1 MVRYRAVLVPLTLVI
16 IALLAISTYGHF
28 HAGGLPFTPRF
39 VDAHT
44 ASVEPIS
51 GVPLPQGLQAGD
63 VIDIPALD
71 HATRAVLLAGGA
83 QDASMSTGVT
93 YSLAIKRGATSIMV
107 PVTTGDN
114 VGSPMQR
121 LLLRWVGVYQ
131 DVMFSL
137 VVILALWLG
146 RNLAARFL
154 VLWALAYIIANT
166 MVGMPLSGLAFY
178 HMNNIEYLL
187 YFVGRFA
194 MYGVTESLAGDA
206 LSVNQRMALRMALAL
221 TLLAGLTVVLGGAW
235 LLVYRGSAAWIN
247 PALTWLIAS
256 PYIVSAVALLVA
268 YYRTAGAQRIRIRW
282 MLWSLAPFFVG
293 ILARDISV
301 LNYAGT
307 FVVSDIGLS
316 LGASGILYAILRH
329 RMVDVS
335 VVIDKTL
342 VYGATTTLVVG
353 VLAAVNSL
361 ALRATL
367 GEGAGLLLQIVVP
380 LALGIVLSRVRG
392 YMDRI
397 VEQVFFRRRYLAQ
410 RALRL
415 FAKRCGYIENMPR
428 LLDTAVAEIRRHIRS
443 PGVAFYEIADEGCTR
458 LRESGA
464 MAYPP
469 KLDKDDP
476 AVVAIRA
483 ERKPI
488 DLAGSGSQLGTEGW
502 VFPIIV
508 LGRLRGLVVC
518 ADRPGE
524 HYAAD
529 ERQLLSRVVRNV
541 GAAWRILRARDNE
554 ELVRALARGTL
565 EPVAAQQRAQTL
577 EASWANS

>member
-1 MVRYRAVLVPLTLVI
+1 MTRYRAVLVPLTLVI
-16 IALLAISTYGHF
+16 IALLAMSTYGRF
-28 HAGGLPFTPRF
+28 HVGGLPFTPRF
-39 VDAHT
+39 VDVHT

-51 GVPLPQGLQAGD
+51 GIQLPQGLQAGD
-63 VIDIPALD
+63 LIDIPALD
-71 HATRAVLLAGGA
+71 HTTRAALFAGGA
-83 QDASMSTGVT
+83 QDSNMSHGVI
-93 YSLAIKRGATSIMV
+93 YPFVIKRGATSITV
-107 PVTTGDN
+107 PVTIGNN
-114 VGSPMQR
+114 VGSPMER
-121 LLLRWVGVYQ
+121 LVIRWVGVYL
-131 DVMFSL
+131 DVLLSL
-137 VVILALWLG
+137 VVVLALWLG
-146 RNLAARFL
+146 RNREARFL
-154 VLWALAYIIANT
+154 VLWGLAYIIADA
-166 MVGMPLSGLAFY
+166 MVDSPLSGMTFY
-178 HMNNIEYLL
+178 HLNNIEYVL

-194 MYGVTESLAGDA
+194 MYGIAESLAGDA
-206 LSVNQRMALRMALAL
+206 LSVNQRMALRAGLAL
-221 TLLAGLTVVLGGAW
+221 TLLTGLTVVLGGAW

-247 PALTWLIAS
+247 PALTWVIAS
-256 PYIVSAVALLVA
+256 PYIVSAIALLVA
-268 YYRTAGAQRIRIRW
+268 YYRTKGAQRIRIRW

-301 LNYAGT
+301 LSYAGT
-307 FVVSDIGLS
+307 FVVADIGLS

-329 RMVDVS
+329 RMVDVN

-397 VEQVFFRRRYLAQ
+397 VERVFFRRRYLAQ

-415 FAKRCGYIENMPR
+415 FAKRCGYIEELPR
-428 LLDTAVAEIRRHIRS
+428 LLDAAVAEIRRHIRS
-443 PGVAFYEIADEGCTR
+443 PGVAFYELVAEGCIR
-458 LRESGA
+458 LRESGEIT
-464 MAYPP
+464 YPP

-483 ERKPI
+483 ERKPV
-488 DLAGSGSQLGTEGW
+488 DLAGSGSQLSVEGW

-508 LGRLRGLVVC
+508 LGRLRGLAVC
-518 ADRPGE
+518 ANRPGE

-529 ERQLLSRVVRNV
+529 EQQLLNRVVRNV

-554 ELVRALARGTL
+554 DLVRALAMGTL
-565 EPVAAQQRAQTL
+565 EPVAARQRAQTL
-577 EASWANS
+577 EASWAKG

>member
-1 MVRYRAVLVPLTLVI
+1 MVRNRAVLVSLTLVI
-16 IALLAISTYGHF
+16 VVLLAISVYGHF
-28 HAGGLPFTPRF
+28 HVGGLPFTPRF

-44 ASVEPIS
+44 AAVEPIS
-51 GVPLPQGLQAGD
+51 GIPLSQGLQAGD
-63 VIDIPALD
+63 LIDIPALD
-71 HATRAVLLAGGA
+71 HTTRAVLLAGGA
-83 QDASMSTGVT
+83 QDSSMSQGMT
-93 YSLAIKRGATSIMV
+93 YPFVIKRGATLMTV
-107 PVTTGDN
+107 PVTIGNN
-114 VGSPMQR
+114 VASPVEA
-121 LLLRWVGVYQ
+121 LVLRWVGVYQ

-137 VVILALWLG
+137 VVVLGLWLG
-146 RNLAARFL
+146 RDRAAKFL
-154 VLWALAYIIANT
+154 VLWGLAYIIGNAL
-166 MVGMPLSGLAFY
+166 VGTPLSGMTLY
-178 HMNNIEYLL
+178 HLNNVEYLL

-194 MYGVTESLAGDA
+194 MYGVAESLAGAA
-206 LSVNQRMALRMALAL
+206 LSASLRTTFRMALAM
-221 TLLAGLTVVLGGAW
+221 TLLVGLGVVLGGAW
-235 LLVYRGSAAWIN
+235 LLVYRGSAAWID
-247 PALTWLIAS
+247 PTLTWLIAS
-256 PYIVSAVALLVA
+256 PYMVSAATLFVG
-268 YYRTAGAQRIRIRW
+268 YYRTEGAQKIRLRW
-282 MLWSLAPFFVG
+282 MLWSLVPFFIG

-301 LNYAGT
+301 LNYVGT
-307 FVVSDIGLS
+307 FIVSDVGLS
-316 LGASGILYAILRH
+316 LAASGILYAILRH

-335 VVIDKTL
+335 VMIDKTL

-367 GEGAGLLLQIVVP
+367 GEGTGLLLQIVVP

-415 FAKRCGYIENMPR
+415 FAKRCGYIEELPR
-428 LLDTAVAEIRRHIRS
+428 LLDTAVAEIRRHIRC
-443 PGVAFYEIADEGCTR
+443 PGVAFYEIVDEGCTQ
-458 LRESGA
+458 LRESGEIT
-464 MAYPP
+464 YPQ

-483 ERKPI
+483 ERKPV
-488 DLAGSGSQLGTEGW
+488 DLGDLRSGLGTNGW

-508 LGRLRGLVVC
+508 LGNLRGLVVC
-518 ADRPGE
+518 ANRAGE

-554 ELVRALARGTL
+554 ELVRALASGTL
-565 EPVAAQQRAQTL
+565 EPAAARQRAQSL
-577 EASWANS
+577 ETSWANS